1 MGEIAERLA
10 DHVIL
15 TDDNPRHEDPE
26 NIVADILRGMK
37 REHRV
42 VHRRI
47 EAITNAIESA
57 RPGDIILLA
66 GKGHEDY
73 QQIGDERIAYSDRD
87 TVRELLGEAA

>member
-1 MGEIAERLA
+1 M
-10 DHVIL
+10 
-15 TDDNPRHEDPE
+15 
-26 NIVADILRGMK
+26 
-37 REHRV
+37 